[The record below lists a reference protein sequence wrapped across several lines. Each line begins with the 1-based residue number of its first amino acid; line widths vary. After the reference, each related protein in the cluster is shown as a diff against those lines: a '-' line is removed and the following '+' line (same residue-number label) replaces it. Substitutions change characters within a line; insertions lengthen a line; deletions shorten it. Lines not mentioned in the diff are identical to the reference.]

1 MNANKV
7 ETLRLAVVSE
17 HPVGP
22 TPGGRV
28 IHDLRGN
35 AKWDWAVSTGVLAT
49 KSVAELMHTLGVPTL
64 SIESDSAAAGE
75 WRDPYNSSGR
85 RF

>member
-7 ETLRLAVVSE
+7 EALRLSVIGE

-28 IHDLRGN
+28 VHDVRGN
-35 AKWDWAVSTGVLAT
+35 AKWDWAVSTGVLAKKT
-49 KSVAELMHTLGVPTL
+49 VAELMHTLDVPTL
-64 SIESDSAAAGE
+64 SIEKEGDAPRE
-75 WRDPYNSSGR
+75 WDDPYNSSGR

>member
-7 ETLRLAVVSE
+7 EALRLMVGE
-17 HPVGP
+17 HHVGR

-28 IHDLRGN
+28 IHDVRGN
-35 AKWDWAVSTGVLAT
+35 AKWDWAVATGVLAKKT
-49 KSVAELMHTLGVPTL
+49 VAELINTLDVPTL
-64 SIESDSAAAGE
+64 SIEKEGE
-75 WRDPYNSSGR
+75 VAREWGDPYNRSGR

>member
-7 ETLRLAVVSE
+7 EALRLSVVGE
-17 HPVGP
+17 HHVGR

-28 IHDLRGN
+28 IHDVRGN

-49 KSVAELMHTLGVPTL
+49 KTVAELMTSLDVPTL
-64 SIESDSAAAGE
+64 SVEKDGE
-75 WRDPYNSSGR
+75 VSGAWGDPYNSSGR

>member
-7 ETLRLAVVSE
+7 EALRLVGE
-17 HPVGP
+17 HRAARA
-22 TPGGRV
+22 PGGRV
-28 IHDLRGN
+28 IHDVRGN

-49 KSVAELMHTLGVPTL
+49 KTVAELINTLDVPAL
-64 SIESDSAAAGE
+64 SVEQDAEGSSAWG
-75 WRDPYNSSGR
+75 DPYNSSGR